1 MTSTSDGSV
10 WMFGGVSLGRRLDE
24 LLKLDRQAQE
34 WTAIDKYG
42 AWPDAR
48 EALAMTSVGLKVV
61 LFGGLSQN
69 DDGEGRS
76 DELWEFDAVTM
87 VFTRLYARGDS
98 ASASGPSAR
107 FGHAMSAIGT
117 KVFVYGGVTDS
128 IAYAN
133 DLWEWDMFTLDW
145 TCLNAEAGVIGT
157 VPSGRQ
163 YHTMVAVGTR
173 LFLHGGETARV
184 SPSGVQVICAGD
196 CECPDLSAGE
206 FSGKISDGPGPYSD
220 NANCRWLITS
230 EPGVTIT
237 FKFLD
242 LDTGD
247 DQVVTV
253 NRCRDQSCSPS
264 ETEVLVITGGNS
276 VPTYIYNSV
285 HTSTTGYLQVAFES
299 GLSEKRKAFEGLW
312 TVSGSETYSDE
323 LFTYETLSQTWE
335 FLHNATEVNQTAPSA
350 RDSHGM
356 ASISENK
363 LVLFGGCVRHSGTG
377 TSFAVYGCSESSNEL
392 FEFDVQ
398 STTWAVVDHEIS
410 PTELFDFAI
419 VSVDN
424 QVLIHGGSTSH
435 GALNADLWEFDPGKS
450 VWRGLTADADLTF
463 RAPTSREGHTM
474 VGINNRVILFGGGYT
489 VYENDMLGYVS
500 WVQDCRNENMGQQ
513 DDLMHEACRG
523 AFGPSATAA
532 SEKWWFEHGKDKE
545 LGGISSHPP
554 NYLIFTQPLVCSN
567 YEAYS
572 PCIGGYGRNCHSQ
585 SMDTLDTC
593 SDYSA
598 HQCGTNTRAAL
609 CVASSPKEQLTNE
622 LWEYD
627 PDVYVW
633 SRLDENVVAQVIPP
647 ARKFHT
653 MTSVGG
659 STAYIFGGRTSYTC
673 KTVSDQTCHFPFI
686 WDYTEY
692 FSCTDVDNAGVCRYL
707 VHTKWVQSP
716 STTC

>member
-1 MTSTSDGSV
+1 MRPACATVERGRGQGGQGCRAGLGGGVPLLACVVLLAALGSAPRAHAIKNRPWRPIPYNPWTYRGPSARHGHAMTSTSDGSV

-247 DQVVTV
+247 DQS
-253 NRCRDQSCSPS
+253 RHRQS
-264 ETEVLVITGGNS
+264 
-276 VPTYIYNSV
+276 
-285 HTSTTGYLQVAFES
+285 LQ
-299 GLSEKRKAFEGLW
+299 RPIM
-312 TVSGSETYSDE
+312 
-323 LFTYETLSQTWE
+323 Q
-335 FLHNATEVNQTAPSA
+335 P
-350 RDSHGM
+350 
-356 ASISENK
+356 
-363 LVLFGGCVRHSGTG
+363 
-377 TSFAVYGCSESSNEL
+377 
-392 FEFDVQ
+392 
-398 STTWAVVDHEIS
+398 
-410 PTELFDFAI
+410 
-419 VSVDN
+419 
-424 QVLIHGGSTSH
+424 
-435 GALNADLWEFDPGKS
+435 
-450 VWRGLTADADLTF
+450 
-463 RAPTSREGHTM
+463 
-474 VGINNRVILFGGGYT
+474 VG
-489 VYENDMLGYVS
+489 D
-500 WVQDCRNENMGQQ
+500 
-513 DDLMHEACRG
+513 
-523 AFGPSATAA
+523 
-532 SEKWWFEHGKDKE
+532 
-545 LGGISSHPP
+545 
-554 NYLIFTQPLVCSN
+554 
-567 YEAYS
+567 
-572 PCIGGYGRNCHSQ
+572 
-585 SMDTLDTC
+585 
-593 SDYSA
+593 
-598 HQCGTNTRAAL
+598 
-609 CVASSPKEQLTNE
+609 
-622 LWEYD
+622 
-627 PDVYVW
+627 
-633 SRLDENVVAQVIPP
+633 
-647 ARKFHT
+647 
-653 MTSVGG
+653 
-659 STAYIFGGRTSYTC
+659 
-673 KTVSDQTCHFPFI
+673 
-686 WDYTEY
+686 
-692 FSCTDVDNAGVCRYL
+692 
-707 VHTKWVQSP
+707 
-716 STTC
+716 